1 MHPIDYAN
9 ACPDVS
15 LTSLHYYFPWAIRT
29 LLKWVIFCLVTDRR
43 PQPDL
48 DTRQYF
54 GTADR
59 EDLDYAAKLAE
70 YRRLADGYLA
80 ADAYREFCEKNLAD
94 LDAHVLEWAAG
105 RDFDRLLVDT
115 VTATY
120 PAAERDQFIAHFR
133 GLTGLWVQDE
143 QARLSGPAAV

>member
-1 MHPIDYAN
+1 VHPIHYAN

-29 LLKWVIFCLVTDRR
+29 QLKWVIFCLVTDRR

-94 LDAHVLEWAAG
+94 LDAHVLE
-105 RDFDRLLVDT
+105 
-115 VTATY
+115 
-120 PAAERDQFIAHFR
+120 
-133 GLTGLWVQDE
+133 
-143 QARLSGPAAV
+143 